1 MTAHS
6 RPDDMSTTKSLLN
19 VRLTELT
26 IQTCTKSYRVI
37 YIEGSFEE
45 MSLLPK
51 QTSMHILDLVLT
63 HNILLYNVKL
73 SSFKRSAFC

>member
-1 MTAHS
+1 MTCQQRRVIVEGS
-6 RPDDMSTTKSLLN
+6 Q
-19 VRLTELT
+19 ELT

-51 QTSMHILDLVLT
+51 QTSMHILDLGFNSYSYT
-63 HNILLYNVKL
+63 Q
-73 SSFKRSAFC
+73 R